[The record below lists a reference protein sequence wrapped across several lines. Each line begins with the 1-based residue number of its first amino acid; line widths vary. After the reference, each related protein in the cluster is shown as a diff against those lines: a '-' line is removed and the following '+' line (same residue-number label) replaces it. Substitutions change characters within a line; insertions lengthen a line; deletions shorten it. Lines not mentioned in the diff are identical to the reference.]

1 MLQSYLMKQQDLE
14 VIKKVHRLFKDKG
27 LTLSVAE
34 SCTGGLI
41 SSYLTELPGASTFF
55 MAGIVPYSEDIKKDI
70 LGISPNTILRYGA
83 VSKETARE
91 MAEKVRLLAKT
102 DYSLSTTGNLGPDV
116 LEGKEQG
123 LVYMAVSTQGKT
135 MSHELRLKGNR
146 NANKEEASVSALGFL
161 VKLVENHGKD
171 T

>member
-1 MLQSYLMKQQDLE
+1 MKQPDLE
-14 VIKKVHRLFKDKG
+14 VIKKVHRLFKDKE

-41 SSYLTELPGASTFF
+41 SSYLTDLPGASNFF
-55 MAGIVPYSEDIKKDI
+55 MAGIVPYSEDSKKGI
-70 LGISPNTILRYGA
+70 LGIAADTILRYGA
-83 VSKETARE
+83 VSKETAGE
-91 MAEKVRLLAKT
+91 MAEKVRLLART
-102 DYSLSTTGNLGPDV
+102 DYSLATTGNLGPDV

-123 LVYMAVSTQGKT
+123 LVYMAVSTRGKT
-135 MSHELRLKGNR
+135 ISYELRLKGNR
-146 NANKEEASVSALGFL
+146 NANKEEASVSALRFL